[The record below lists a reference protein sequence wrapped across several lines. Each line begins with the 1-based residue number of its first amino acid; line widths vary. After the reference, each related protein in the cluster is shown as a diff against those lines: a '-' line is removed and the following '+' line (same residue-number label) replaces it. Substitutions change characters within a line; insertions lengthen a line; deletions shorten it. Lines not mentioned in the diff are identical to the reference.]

1 MTGAAC
7 VLLLGTLGAVAGTA
21 RAPAQDER
29 TIQTE
34 FRVFDG
40 TTEVSASTRLR
51 VRRSG
56 RDETGRTLEG
66 PALTVDLEPGIYDVQ
81 AIRHRHGQVQ
91 AVRWAERL
99 VIVHYPD
106 EAGRHL
112 EVINLAPGYG
122 ALQLRTPGLQRPD
135 PEGLR
140 IERSTAGEPERS
152 AAVTS
157 GDGYLL
163 VIGRAGVYDL
173 RVAARGAP
181 PQALSSIEI
190 PADRTRMRILESVPP
205 RP

>member
-7 VLLLGTLGAVAGTA
+7 VLLLGTLGARPATA
-21 RAPAQDER
+21 QAPTQVER

-66 PALTVDLEPGIYDVQ
+66 PALTVHLEPGLYDVQ
-81 AIRHRHGQVQ
+81 AIRHREGQVQ

-112 EVINLAPGYG
+112 EVINLSPGYG
-122 ALQLRTPGLQRPD
+122 ALQLRTPDHPRPD
-135 PEGLR
+135 SSALR
-140 IERSTAGEPERS
+140 IERSTAGDPART
-152 AAVTS
+152 AAVTP
-157 GDGYLL
+157 GAGYLL

-173 RVAARGAP
+173 RVVMADLP

-190 PADRTRMRILESVPP
+190 PAERTRMRVLTPTP
-205 RP
+205 QP

>member
-1 MTGAAC
+1 M
-7 VLLLGTLGAVAGTA
+7 LLLATLGAVAGTA
-21 RAPAQDER
+21 RAPAQDEHN
-29 TIQTE
+29 IQTE

-40 TTEVSASTRLR
+40 TAEVSASTRLR

-66 PALTVDLEPGIYDVQ
+66 PELTVDLEPGIYDVQ
-81 AIRHRHGQVQ
+81 AIRHREGQVQ

-112 EVINLAPGYG
+112 EVVNLAPGYG
-122 ALQLRTPGLQRPD
+122 ALQLRTPGVGRPD
-135 PEGLR
+135 PERLR
-140 IERSTAGEPERS
+140 IERSTAGEPGRT
-152 AAVTS
+152 AAVTA
-157 GDGYLL
+157 GEGYLL

-173 RVAARGAP
+173 RVVVPGAL

-190 PADRTRMRILESVPP
+190 PADRTRLRVLESIPP